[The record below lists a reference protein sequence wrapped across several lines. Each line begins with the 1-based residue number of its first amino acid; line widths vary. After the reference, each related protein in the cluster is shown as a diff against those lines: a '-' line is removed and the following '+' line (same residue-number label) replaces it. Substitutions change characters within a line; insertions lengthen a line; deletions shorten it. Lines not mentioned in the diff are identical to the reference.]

1 MIELN
6 PDYAAMA
13 QERIDDDAP
22 LLGLVDVPAPPA
34 TDHFDFTGESK

>member
-13 QERIDDDAP
+13 QDRIEDDAP
-22 LLGLVDVPAPPA
+22 LLGLIDMPEPEQLDMLEP
-34 TDHFDFTGESK
+34 DP